1 MIPTPQ
7 WSVQAGPGLD
17 VAGLN
22 IEDAN
27 TMVEA
32 AGFTPLDR
40 GTLNALHRAGWH
52 TADVVIYSERK
63 ELLFKGSIGDKRMDA
78 IDAWRTKLLKVVE
91 PDAEPMS
98 TAERVV
104 VNLMRRKVPE
114 TQATALT
121 EVLGAIRDGN
131 RTESLREYLVELA
144 LLVPPGRNYSSEIRE
159 WLLEVARG

>member
-1 MIPTPQ
+1 MKEAPQ
-7 WSVQAGPGLD
+7 WTAQAAPGLD

-52 TADVVIYSERK
+52 AASTVIYSERR
-63 ELLFKGSIGDKRMDA
+63 ELLLKCSIGDKRMEA
-78 IDAWRTKLLKVVE
+78 IDRWRTDLLQVVQPE
-91 PDAEPMS
+91 SVPMS
-98 TAERVV
+98 TAERVIV
-104 VNLMRRKVPE
+104 SLMRRKVPE
-114 TQATALT
+114 TQGVELA
-121 EVLGAIRDGN
+121 EVLATIRDGN
-131 RTESLREYLVELA
+131 HTEHLRELLLELA
-144 LLVPPGRNYSSEIRE
+144 LLVPPGRAHSSELRQ